1 MIEEVLIAL
10 IVIIVF
16 SVILISLFLNFY
28 KKCPPGSA
36 LVLINNKPDIYGS
49 TIKILKSGGVFVW
62 PFSGSFV
69 IFDLSPFSLTIN
81 QEKLSDKQGRSI
93 HLNMKILLAISDEE
107 RIMEN
112 AVKRFSGLSQEK
124 INNIANEIICG
135 QIRSFFAGYEGD
147 IKDRKGLQLNII
159 NVLSEQMEAIGL
171 KIMNVD
177 VVEVKQV

>member
-49 TIKILKSGGVFVW
+49 TIKIFKSGGVFVW

-81 QEKLSDKQGRSI
+81 HEKLLDKQGKYN

-112 AVKRFSGLSQEK
+112 AVGRLSGLSQEK
-124 INNIANEIICG
+124 INSIANDIISG
-135 QIRSFFAGYEGD
+135 NIRSFFAGFEGE
-147 IKDRKGLQLNII
+147 IKNREALQLNII
-159 NVLSEQMEAIGL
+159 NVLREQMEAIGL
-171 KIMNVD
+171 KIINVD
-177 VVEVKQV
+177 IVDVGQV